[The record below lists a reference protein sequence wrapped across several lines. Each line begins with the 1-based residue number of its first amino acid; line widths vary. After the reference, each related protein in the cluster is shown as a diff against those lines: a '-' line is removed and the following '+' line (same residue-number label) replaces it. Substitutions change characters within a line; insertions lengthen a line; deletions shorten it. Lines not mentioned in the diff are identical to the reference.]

1 MERRTMGR
9 KIYFEMFGG
18 RFLLRAYIPSLRR
31 SFSKR
36 SRSKITRLY
45 IYIYFL
51 FHRGFFF
58 RRSHYYSRRGRTG
71 VFARSHD
78 DRKKFVYAPD
88 MAKIQAKQCLGTG
101 ENFRSIRLSNR
112 SIVTPV
118 FSSVLFI
125 PATIVSLPLSV
136 SSFNSRR
143 TWIEGEGRAMMPE
156 GMRGAHKRHLYP
168 LQLAEL

>member
-45 IYIYFL
+45 MYIFSL
-51 FHRGFFF
+51 PSRIFF
-58 RRSHYYSRRGRTG
+58 RRSHYYSRRERTG
-71 VFARSHD
+71 FFACSHD

-88 MAKIQAKQCLGTG
+88 MAKIQAKRVFGNRRKLSIDPPFESVDSHACVSQCSFHPRDDCL
-101 ENFRSIRLSNR
+101 SASLRLL
-112 SIVTPV
+112 V
-118 FSSVLFI
+118 
-125 PATIVSLPLSV
+125 
-136 SSFNSRR
+136 
-143 TWIEGEGRAMMPE
+143 
-156 GMRGAHKRHLYP
+156 
-168 LQLAEL
+168 